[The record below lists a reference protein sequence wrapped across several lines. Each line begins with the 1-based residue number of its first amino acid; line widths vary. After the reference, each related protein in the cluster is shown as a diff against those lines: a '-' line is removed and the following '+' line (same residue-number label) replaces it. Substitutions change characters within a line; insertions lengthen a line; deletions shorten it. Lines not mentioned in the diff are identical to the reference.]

1 MFAFVIGRTTVFWSK
16 AFLEKVPPRSRGQ
29 VIGSSL
35 FIAYGILYLSNA
47 AVPSLPPFLVPSIG
61 GILLFASICTYYSL
75 FKENSDCTKKYL
87 PHSASLSPPFKLYI
101 LFLCVYIIA
110 GFTYVGVY
118 PLFSSYIIER
128 FYNVLPFVFSAI
140 TAGIIADRKGRKY
153 LLYIGIALLGLSFTL
168 YSFTLNILTYFL
180 IQTLLQS
187 GWAFLDVFVWVIAAD
202 IAVQKNNSYYYTY
215 GIASMVAS
223 TLVYRSSPARTH
235 TRNIT

>member
-1 MFAFVIGRTTVFWSK
+1 M
-16 AFLEKVPPRSRGQ
+16 
-29 VIGSSL
+29 
-35 FIAYGILYLSNA
+35 
-47 AVPSLPPFLVPSIG
+47 
-61 GILLFASICTYYSL
+61 
-75 FKENSDCTKKYL
+75 
-87 PHSASLSPPFKLYI
+87 
-101 LFLCVYIIA
+101 
-110 GFTYVGVY
+110 GVY

-215 GIASMVAS
+215 GIASMVAGVALGAFLS
-223 TLVYRSSPARTH
+223 VVVKQLDGIQSFPISLMAYLPLFIAVALLGLIPETLPKKPDLSELIEIENLDIPIIEKLTPREKEIAVLLYKKLSNKEICELLCISNNTLKTH
-235 TRNIT
+235 LRNLYHKAGVSNRKELRELFIEFLK